1 MAEKRR
7 DKLKTRLDKRIR
19 EVPENVISRSR
30 SSRSLSSDAYANRH
44 RELID
49 EEELHSTN
57 LEEVD
62 EWTCLRILQKG
73 YNRNKKALDTS
84 DEKII
89 FIKTLKEFFENEMK
103 YYLDDKQIYEKGDWN
118 DAMEGKWAVTSAR
131 NFVFIYDEIDT
142 ILQED
147 EKHIIE
153 DIAKEDVERLRAS
166 LIIFEPRVK
175 KSLEQRKSKGDRIDK
190 LYKIHSGESNTEP
203 SNDPAFKVGKIIGY
217 LMVIGLVIGV
227 GTCIINSGSDYS
239 GSSSSKSTFEKA
251 TGITKEEYRRRSN
264 NY

>member
-1 MAEKRR
+1 MSVKKR

-19 EVPENVISRSR
+19 AVPENVISRSR

-44 RELID
+44 RNDVED
-49 EEELHSTN
+49 EEFWSTN
-57 LEEVD
+57 LQEVD

-73 YNRNKKALDTS
+73 YNKNKKDLDTS
-84 DEKII
+84 DEKLI
-89 FIKTLKEFFENEMK
+89 FKKTLEEFFENEMR
-103 YYLDDKQIYEKGDWN
+103 YYVEDKNTYEKGDWMCAL
-118 DAMEGKWAVTSAR
+118 DGKWAVTSAR
-131 NFVFIYDEIDT
+131 NFVFIYDEIDN
-142 ILQED
+142 ILEED

-153 DIAKEDVERLRAS
+153 DIAKEDAKKLRAT

-175 KSLEQRKSKGDRIDK
+175 KSLEQRKSKIERLDK
-190 LYKIHSGESNTEP
+190 LDKIQRGESNTES
-203 SNDPAFKVGKIIGY
+203 SNDTALKVGKIIGY